1 MDLLPSNSEQ
11 VCKRSDESF
20 GNRFFISCVNK
31 FKFYF
36 FLLKGQ
42 KADIILYH
50 MIKMALVD
58 QILPQGSTKMCLSLQ
73 IFSSLSG

>member
-58 QILPQGSTKMCLSLQ
+58 QIFATGKYQNVP
-73 IFSSLSG
+73 FSADI